1 MGKYEFAKAETKDK
15 ILIVTI
21 NRPEV
26 YNAVHPPLSRE
37 LDEIWNDFLKDPDLW
52 VAILTGEGDKA
63 FSAGNDLKY
72 SAQEAQYRVNQPAS
86 GFAGLTNRFDR
97 TKPIIAAVNGFAM
110 GGGMETALSCDIII
124 ASENAKFALPEVK
137 VGFFAAA
144 GGVQRLSRQIG
155 KKAAVE
161 IMLTGRSV
169 GAEEALALGIVNQ
182 VVPHEKLLE
191 SAIEKATVIA
201 SNCPSSVKASMEALN
216 HMDQLEEIPIAL
228 EKSYEIIDV
237 LRNTEDHKEGVAA
250 FVEKRAPNW
259 KNK

>member
-1 MGKYEFAKAETKDK
+1 MLKQKQKGRFY
-15 ILIVTI
+15 ITI

-37 LDEIWNDFLKDPDLW
+37 LHEIWNDFLKDPDLW

-72 SAQEAQYRVNQPAS
+72 SAQAAQYRVNQPAS

-124 ASENAKFALPEVK
+124 ASENAKFALPSK
-137 VGFFAAA
+137 VGYAAA

-169 GAEEALALGIVNQ
+169 GTEEALALGIVNQ
-182 VVPHEKLLE
+182 VVH
-191 SAIEKATVIA
+191 T
-201 SNCPSSVKASMEALN
+201 
-216 HMDQLEEIPIAL
+216 
-228 EKSYEIIDV
+228 
-237 LRNTEDHKEGVAA
+237 
-250 FVEKRAPNW
+250 
-259 KNK
+259 KNYWRRL

>member
-1 MGKYEFAKAETKDK
+1 MGNYEFAKTETKDK

-52 VAILTGEGDKA
+52 VAILTGAGEKA

-72 SAQEAQYRVNQPAS
+72 SAQAAQYRVNQPAS

-169 GAEEALALGIVNQ
+169 GAEEALALGIVNE
-182 VVPHEKLLE
+182 VVSHEKLLKK
-191 SAIEKATVIA
+191 AIEKAALIA

-250 FVEKRAPNW
+250 FVEKRVPNW

>member
-1 MGKYEFAKAETKDK
+1 MGYEYVKVEKRGH
-15 ILIVTI
+15 ISIVTI

-26 YNAVHPPLSRE
+26 YNAVHPPLSLE
-37 LDEIWNDFLKDPDLW
+37 LDQVWNEFIGDNEQW
-52 VAILTGEGDKA
+52 VAVLTGAGDKA

-72 SAQEAQYRVNQPAS
+72 SAQAKKYKVQQPTS

-110 GGGMETALSCDIII
+110 GGGMETALSCDIIL

-155 KKAAVE
+155 KKAALE
-161 IMLTGRSV
+161 MILTGRSV
-169 GAEEALALGIVNQ
+169 DAKEALKLGIVNEVFSQ
-182 VVPHEKLLE
+182 DILLDK
-191 SAIEKATVIA
+191 AIQKAEVIA
-201 SNCPSSVKASMEALN
+201 GNCPSSIRYSLEALN
-216 HMDQLEEIPIAL
+216 HMDQLEEMSSAL
-228 EKSYEIIDV
+228 EKSYELIDL
-237 LRNTEDHKEGVAA
+237 LRQTEDHKEGVSA
-250 FVEKRAPNW
+250 FVEKRAPQW

>member
-1 MGKYEFAKAETKDK
+1 MGNYEFAKTETKDK

-52 VAILTGEGDKA
+52 VAILTGAGEKA

-72 SAQEAQYRVNQPAS
+72 SAQAAQYRVNQPAS

-169 GAEEALALGIVNQ
+169 GAEEALALGIVNE
-182 VVPHEKLLE
+182 VVSHEKLLE
-191 SAIEKATVIA
+191 KAIEKAALIA

>member
-1 MGKYEFAKAETKDK
+1 MGNYEFAKTETKDK

-52 VAILTGEGDKA
+52 VAILTGAGEKA

-72 SAQEAQYRVNQPAS
+72 SAQAAQYRVNQPAS

-169 GAEEALALGIVNQ
+169 GAEEALALGIANE
-182 VVPHEKLLE
+182 VVSHEKLLE
-191 SAIEKATVIA
+191 KAIEKAALIA

-250 FVEKRAPNW
+250 FVEKRVPNW

>member
-37 LDEIWNDFLKDPDLW
+37 LDEIWNDFLKDPNLW

-72 SAQEAQYRVNQPAS
+72 SAQAAQYRVNQPAS